1 MATPSLKAI
10 GMRETARNAT
20 ICDAVYVEL
29 YDVTVV
35 VVVLRLGS
43 PYGEERRFLLGMDER
58 ARIVRERG
66 T

>member
-1 MATPSLKAI
+1 MATQSLKAI

-20 ICDAVYVEL
+20 ICDAVY
-29 YDVTVV
+29 DVTVV

-43 PYGEERRFLLGMDER
+43 PYGEKRRFLLGMDEQ

>member
-20 ICDAVYVEL
+20 ICDAV